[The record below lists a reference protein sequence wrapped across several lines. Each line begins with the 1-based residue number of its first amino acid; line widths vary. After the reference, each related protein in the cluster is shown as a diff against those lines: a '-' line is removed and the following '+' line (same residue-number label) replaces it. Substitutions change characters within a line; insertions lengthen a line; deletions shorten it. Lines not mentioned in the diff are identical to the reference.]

1 MSDLHFFWLIPLLPL
16 AVFVLLALGLAR
28 YGRLATGL
36 AVAAMGG
43 VVLLSGLSFVAVLA
57 GQRTVLSL
65 PWLSVGGRV
74 FSLSLW
80 LDPLGALLATLISLV
95 GCIVFV
101 YAATYMAQDPRRGRF
116 FAELS
121 LFAGSML
128 VLVLAADLITLFIAW
143 ELVGLCSYLLIGFWF
158 EREGAPAA
166 ATKAF
171 FITRLADL
179 LLLAGILL
187 LIGAVGTGRIPDLL
201 NGTLYHAVDP
211 ALLFFIALL
220 LFSGAAGKSAQV
232 PFQGWLPD
240 AMAGPT
246 PVSALLHSATMVAA
260 GVFLVARLY
269 PLFLLATPV
278 LSIVAWIGVITSVV
292 GGSVALVET
301 DLKRTLAYSTMSQ
314 IGLMFVGLG
323 SGSLLAG
330 VLLLCAQAFYKAT
343 LFLSAG
349 AIDHEVG
356 GTAFERMGGLFRH
369 MPLTGLA
376 FALSGAALAG
386 LPVTLAL
393 PPKDPVLS
401 AAWFASAPLFLI
413 ALLASLLTALYSAR
427 LFGLVFLGVPS
438 APAQKAHEVK
448 AGLLVP
454 VLVAAGL
461 IFLVLLLNTPLL
473 GSPLSLLLGV
483 STPDVP
489 IVTVLTLAVAILG
502 VSSGLW
508 ARWNWVEAVVWPPFR
523 RVQPVLIE
531 ELGLKA
537 CYRLVA
543 SLGFRGVALL
553 GTFDRQFFDAIIH
566 GIVVST
572 LRFIHLCAR
581 IDRRIFDTFAGS
593 LARATLAL
601 VSASN
606 RFDIRVIDRSVTF
619 FSLDVLRMSQR
630 LRRLQTGRIENYML
644 VVFLWGVVVVA
655 FAVVAVIIR

>member
-1 MSDLHFFWLIPLLPL
+1 MSNSLFFWLIPVLPL
-16 AVFVLLALGLAR
+16 VVFALLTLGLTR

-36 AVAAMGG
+36 AIAAMGG
-43 VVLLSGLSFVAVLA
+43 AVLLSGLSFVAVLN

-80 LDPLGALLATLISLV
+80 LDPLSALMATLVSLV

-101 YAATYMAQDPRRGRF
+101 YAATYMARDPRRGRF

-128 VLVLAADLITLFIAW
+128 LLVLAADLITLFIAW

-166 ATKAF
+166 AAKAF

-201 NGTLYHAVDP
+201 SGTLYRTIDP
-211 ALLFFIALL
+211 PLFFFIALL

-269 PLFLLATPV
+269 PLFLSIPSV
-278 LSIVAWIGVITSVV
+278 LEIIAWIGVITSVV
-292 GGSVALVET
+292 GGSAALVET

-330 VLLLCAQAFYKAT
+330 MLLLCAQAFYKAT

-356 GTAFERMGGLFRH
+356 GTAFARMGGLLQRI
-369 MPLTGLA
+369 PLTSLA
-376 FALSGAALAG
+376 FAISGAALAG

-401 AAWFASAPLFLI
+401 AAWFTSTPLFLI
-413 ALLASLLTALYSAR
+413 ALVASLLTALYSAR
-427 LFGLVFLGVPS
+427 LFGLVFLGIPS
-438 APAQKAHEVK
+438 APAQKARE
-448 AGLLVP
+448 AERGLLLP

-461 IFLVLLLNTPLL
+461 IFLVLLLNAPLL
-473 GSPLSLLLGV
+473 GSPLSRLLSV
-483 STPDVP
+483 STPDTSV
-489 IVTVLTLAVAILG
+489 VTVLALTVALLG
-502 VSSGLW
+502 VACGLW
-508 ARWNWVEAVVWPPFR
+508 ARWNWREAVVWPPLL

-531 ELGLKA
+531 EFGLKA
-537 CYRLVA
+537 CYRLIA
-543 SLGFRGVALL
+543 SMSFRCITLL
-553 GTFDRQFFDAIIH
+553 GTFDRLVFDTIID
-566 GIVVST
+566 GIVAGVLDFT
-572 LRFIHLCAR
+572 HLCSR
-581 IDRRIFDTFAGS
+581 VDRQVFDTFASS

-601 VSASN
+601 VSVSN
-606 RFDIRVIDRSVTF
+606 RFDIRVIDRSLTS
-619 FSLDVLRMSQR
+619 FSQDVLRLSQR

-644 VVFLWGVVVVA
+644 VVFLWGV
-655 FAVVAVIIR
+655 AVVAVAVVAIIIR